1 MVKTK
6 WQNQNLKRIFKGMKD
21 RCYNPKLK
29 DYRWYGAKG
38 IKICDKWLECPKLFE
53 EWALE
58 NGYETGLTIDRIDES
73 KNYCPENCRWVT
85 GVFNAKYK
93 SNTRIIEVDDI
104 QHTGREWPNFL
115 KLGTNTINA
124 MLRKYPEEQVKEFI
138 RRRLK
143 DSTKTRNPT
152 QTWMNVYGLE

>member
-6 WQNQNLKRIFKGMKD
+6 WQNKNLRKIFKGMKD
-21 RCYNPKLK
+21 RCYNPNLK

-38 IKICDKWLECPKLFE
+38 IKVCDEWLAYPKLFE
-53 EWALE
+53 EWAFA
-58 NGYETGLTIDRIDES
+58 NGYKTGLTIDRIKED
-73 KNYCPENCRWVT
+73 KDYTPENCRWVT
-85 GVFNAKYK
+85 GAFNAKYK
-93 SNTRIIEVDDI
+93 SSTRIIEVDNVK
-104 QHTGREWPNFL
+104 HTGREWPEFL
-115 KLGTNTINA
+115 NLGTNTINT

-143 DSTKTRNPT
+143 DLTKTRKPT